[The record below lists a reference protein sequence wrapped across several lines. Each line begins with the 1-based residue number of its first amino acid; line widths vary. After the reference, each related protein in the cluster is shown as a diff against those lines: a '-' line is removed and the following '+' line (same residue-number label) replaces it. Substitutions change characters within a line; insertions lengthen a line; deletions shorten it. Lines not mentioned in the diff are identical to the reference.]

1 MIDLQ
6 QATIPKVDSLLEIAR
21 EKFAQEFGKE
31 VRNFITSFISSFIGL
46 STNRKVSLLL
56 LPQDEWISSEN
67 ILTTTEALFCP
78 WHCPLGHLYW
88 GEKLTEME
96 ESVGLSQRG
105 KLSYLTRQTKNF
117 LEVHYTFI
125 PFERKFKPLDNAKV
139 IKILL
144 LDWKC
149 LKP

>member
-56 LPQDEWISSEN
+56 LPQDE
-67 ILTTTEALFCP
+67 
-78 WHCPLGHLYW
+78 
-88 GEKLTEME
+88 
-96 ESVGLSQRG
+96 
-105 KLSYLTRQTKNF
+105 
-117 LEVHYTFI
+117 
-125 PFERKFKPLDNAKV
+125 
-139 IKILL
+139 
-144 LDWKC
+144 
-149 LKP
+149 

>member
-56 LPQDEWISSEN
+56 LPQDEWI
-67 ILTTTEALFCP
+67 FCP